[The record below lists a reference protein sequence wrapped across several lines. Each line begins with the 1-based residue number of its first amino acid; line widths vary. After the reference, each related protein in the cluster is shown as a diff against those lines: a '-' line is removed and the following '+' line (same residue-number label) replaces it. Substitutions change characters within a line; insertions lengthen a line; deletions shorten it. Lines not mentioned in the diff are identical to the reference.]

1 MRSPNSMMGTGKY
14 IAGPAIILS
23 VRTGNASDAVASG
36 PVDGSGSISLKSDS
50 MGGAWETFIVK
61 V

>member
-1 MRSPNSMMGTGKY
+1 MMGTGKY

-36 PVDGSGSISLKSDS
+36 PVDGSGSISLKSNS